1 MREIL
6 GATLIMVIIIILS
19 VASLHLY
26 VYLGWLDSVEL
37 EHEVGVLFAAMFFF
51 VVDLH
56 RRK

>member
-6 GATLIMVIIIILS
+6 GATLIMVITIILS

-37 EHEVGVLFAAMFFF
+37 EHEVGVLFVAMFCF